1 LSKLSSKII
10 MMEIMKSIEKI
21 REQKASLEE
30 IRSIVSE
37 EWSLLDQE
45 IEKQLSSDIELINNI
60 SEYIVNSGGKR
71 IRPLI
76 VLLSARACGAS
87 DLERIVKAAAM
98 IEFIHTATLLHDDVV
113 DNSDSRRGIKT
124 AHQSFG
130 NESTILVGDFL
141 YSRAFQIMVQIN
153 HMGIME
159 VMSDAT
165 NTIAEGEVLQLIN
178 SGNPKI
184 NKEQYL
190 EVIYR
195 KTGKL
200 FEAAMVVGGLLS
212 NQSQTVLTTL
222 QLFGKELGMAYQ
234 IVDDVLDYS
243 SSFEIMGKDV
253 GDDLAEGKVTL
264 PMIYTLER
272 AMPDM
277 QEMIGQAILNKDSK
291 NADKIIGSIQSTGSI
306 ASSVNDAK
314 EKTEFALHSIQSL
327 DNSKYKTALTN
338 LAEIILHRSY

>member
-1 LSKLSSKII
+1 
-10 MMEIMKSIEKI
+10 MKSIEKI

-60 SEYIVNSGGKR
+60 SQYIVNSGGKR

-277 QEMIGQAILNKDSK
+277 QEMIGRAILNKDSK
-291 NADKIIGSIQSTGSI
+291 NADKIIRSIQSTGSI

>member
-1 LSKLSSKII
+1 
-10 MMEIMKSIEKI
+10 MKSIEKI

-30 IRSIVSE
+30 IRSLVSE

-60 SEYIVNSGGKR
+60 SQYIVNSGGKR

-212 NQSQTVLTTL
+212 NQSQTVLNTL

>member
-1 LSKLSSKII
+1 
-10 MMEIMKSIEKI
+10 MKSIEKI

-30 IRSIVSE
+30 IRSLVSE
-37 EWSLLDQE
+37 ELSLLDQE

-60 SEYIVNSGGKR
+60 SQYIVNSGGKR

-76 VLLSARACGAS
+76 VLLSAKACGAS
-87 DLERIVKAAAM
+87 DLDRIVKAAAM

-212 NQSQTVLTTL
+212 NQSQTVLNTL

-291 NADKIIGSIQSTGSI
+291 NADKIIGTIQSTGSI

>member
-1 LSKLSSKII
+1 
-10 MMEIMKSIEKI
+10 MKSIEKI

-45 IEKQLSSDIELINNI
+45 IEKQLSSDIQLINNI
-60 SEYIVNSGGKR
+60 SQYIVNSGGKR

-76 VLLSARACGAS
+76 VLLSAKACGAS
-87 DLERIVKAAAM
+87 DLDRIVKAAAM

>member
-1 LSKLSSKII
+1 
-10 MMEIMKSIEKI
+10 MKSIEKI
-21 REQKASLEE
+21 REQKVSLEE

-45 IEKQLSSDIELINNI
+45 IEKQLSSDIQLINNI
-60 SEYIVNSGGKR
+60 SQYIVNSGGKR

-212 NQSQTVLTTL
+212 NQSQTVVTTL

-327 DNSKYKTALTN
+327 DNSKYKTALKN

>member
-1 LSKLSSKII
+1 
-10 MMEIMKSIEKI
+10 MKSIEKI

-60 SEYIVNSGGKR
+60 SQYIVNSGGKR

-87 DLERIVKAAAM
+87 DLDRIVKAAAM

>member
-1 LSKLSSKII
+1 MI

-30 IRSIVSE
+30 IRSLVSE

-60 SEYIVNSGGKR
+60 SQYIVNSGGKR

-87 DLERIVKAAAM
+87 DLDRIVKAAAM

-212 NQSQTVLTTL
+212 NQSQTVVTTL

>member
-1 LSKLSSKII
+1 
-10 MMEIMKSIEKI
+10 MKSIEKI

-60 SEYIVNSGGKR
+60 SQYIVNSGGKR

-87 DLERIVKAAAM
+87 DLDRIVKAAAM

-212 NQSQTVLTTL
+212 NQSQTVLNTL

-291 NADKIIGSIQSTGSI
+291 NADKIIGYIQSTGSI

>member
-1 LSKLSSKII
+1 
-10 MMEIMKSIEKI
+10 MKSIEKI

-30 IRSIVSE
+30 IRSLVSE

-60 SEYIVNSGGKR
+60 SQYIVNSGGKR

-87 DLERIVKAAAM
+87 DLDRIVKAAAM

-277 QEMIGQAILNKDSK
+277 QEMIGRAILNKDSK
-291 NADKIIGSIQSTGSI
+291 NADKIIGYIQSTGSI

>member
-1 LSKLSSKII
+1 MI

-60 SEYIVNSGGKR
+60 SQYIVNSGGKR

-87 DLERIVKAAAM
+87 DLDRIVKAAAM

-212 NQSQTVLTTL
+212 NQSQTVLNTL

>member
-1 LSKLSSKII
+1 
-10 MMEIMKSIEKI
+10 MKSIEKI

-30 IRSIVSE
+30 IRSLVSE

-45 IEKQLSSDIELINNI
+45 IEKQLSSDIELINNV
-60 SEYIVNSGGKR
+60 SQYIVNSGGKR

-87 DLERIVKAAAM
+87 DLDRIVKAAAM

-212 NQSQTVLTTL
+212 NQSQTVLNTL

>member
-1 LSKLSSKII
+1 MI

-60 SEYIVNSGGKR
+60 SQYIVNSGGKR

-212 NQSQTVLTTL
+212 NQSQTVLNTL

-327 DNSKYKTALTN
+327 DNSKYKTALT
-338 LAEIILHRSY
+338 LSLIHI

>member
-1 LSKLSSKII
+1 
-10 MMEIMKSIEKI
+10 MKSIEKI

-30 IRSIVSE
+30 IRSLVSE

-60 SEYIVNSGGKR
+60 SQYIVNSGGKR
-71 IRPLI
+71 IRPLV

-87 DLERIVKAAAM
+87 DLDRIIKAAAM

>member
-1 LSKLSSKII
+1 
-10 MMEIMKSIEKI
+10 MKSIEKI

-60 SEYIVNSGGKR
+60 SQYIVNSGGKR

-212 NQSQTVLTTL
+212 NQSQAVLTTL

>member
-1 LSKLSSKII
+1 MKSVEKII
-10 MMEIMKSIEKI
+10 G
-21 REQKASLEE
+21 QKASLNE
-30 IRSIVSE
+30 IRDLVSD
-37 EWSLLDQE
+37 EWTMLDQE
-45 IEKQLSSDIELINNI
+45 IEKQLSSDIELINSI
-60 SEYIVNSGGKR
+60 SQYIVESGGKR

-76 VLLSARACGAS
+76 VLLSAKACGAS
-87 DLERIVKAAAM
+87 DTDRVVKAAAM

-153 HMGIME
+153 NMDIME

-178 SGNPKI
+178 SGNPNT

-212 NQSQTVLTTL
+212 NQSQTLINTL
-222 QLFGKELGMAYQ
+222 QICGKELGMAYQ

-243 SSFEIMGKDV
+243 SSFEVMGKDV
-253 GDDLAEGKVTL
+253 GDDLSEGKVTL
-264 PMIYTLER
+264 PMIYALER
-272 AMPDM
+272 ATPDM
-277 QEMIGQAILNKDSK
+277 QDIISQAILKKDSK
-291 NADKIIGSIQSTGSI
+291 DAEKIIACIQSTGSI
-306 ASSVNDAK
+306 ASSINDARD
-314 EKTEFALHSIQSL
+314 KTEFALHSMQSL
-327 DNSKYKTALTN
+327 DNGKYKKALIS
-338 LAEIILHRSY
+338 LAEIILHRTY

>member
-1 LSKLSSKII
+1 
-10 MMEIMKSIEKI
+10 MKSIEKI

-60 SEYIVNSGGKR
+60 SQYIVNSGGKR

-87 DLERIVKAAAM
+87 DLDRIVKAAAM

-212 NQSQTVLTTL
+212 NQSQTVLNTM

>member
-1 LSKLSSKII
+1 
-10 MMEIMKSIEKI
+10 MKSIEKI

-60 SEYIVNSGGKR
+60 SQYIVNSGGKR

-212 NQSQTVLTTL
+212 NQSQTVLNTL

-272 AMPDM
+272 AMPDI

>member
-1 LSKLSSKII
+1 
-10 MMEIMKSIEKI
+10 MKSIEKI

-30 IRSIVSE
+30 IRSLVSE

-60 SEYIVNSGGKR
+60 SQYIVNSGGKR

-272 AMPDM
+272 AMPDI

>member
-1 LSKLSSKII
+1 
-10 MMEIMKSIEKI
+10 MKSIEKI

-60 SEYIVNSGGKR
+60 SQYIVNSGGKR

-87 DLERIVKAAAM
+87 DLDRIIKAAAM

-212 NQSQTVLTTL
+212 NQSQTVLNTL

>member
-1 LSKLSSKII
+1 MI

-60 SEYIVNSGGKR
+60 SQYIVNSGGKR

-87 DLERIVKAAAM
+87 DLDRIVKAAAM

-212 NQSQTVLTTL
+212 NQSQTVLNTL

-291 NADKIIGSIQSTGSI
+291 NAHKIIGCIQSTGSI

>member
-1 LSKLSSKII
+1 MI

-30 IRSIVSE
+30 IRSIVTE

-60 SEYIVNSGGKR
+60 SQYIVNSGGKR

-87 DLERIVKAAAM
+87 DLDRIVKAAAM

-190 EVIYR
+190 EVIHR

-212 NQSQTVLTTL
+212 NQSQTILTTL

-272 AMPDM
+272 AMPDI

-306 ASSVNDAK
+306 ASSINDAK

>member
-1 LSKLSSKII
+1 MRMID
-10 MMEIMKSIEKI
+10 IMKSVEKI
-21 REQKASLEE
+21 IGQKASLNE
-30 IRSIVSE
+30 IRDLVSD
-37 EWSLLDQE
+37 EWTILDQE
-45 IEKQLSSDIELINNI
+45 IEKQLSSDIELINSI
-60 SEYIVNSGGKR
+60 SQYIVESGGKR

-76 VLLSARACGAS
+76 VLLSAKACGAS
-87 DLERIVKAAAM
+87 DTDRVVKAAAM

-153 HMGIME
+153 NMDIME

-178 SGNPKI
+178 SGNPNT

-212 NQSQTVLTTL
+212 NQSQTVINTL
-222 QLFGKELGMAYQ
+222 QICGKELGMAYQ

-243 SSFEIMGKDV
+243 SSFEVMGKDV

-264 PMIYTLER
+264 PMIYALER
-272 AMPDM
+272 ATPDM
-277 QEMIGQAILNKDSK
+277 KDIISQAILKKDSK
-291 NADKIIGSIQSTGSI
+291 DAEKIIACIQSTGSI
-306 ASSVNDAK
+306 ASSINDARDK
-314 EKTEFALHSIQSL
+314 SEFALHSMQSL
-327 DNSKYKTALTN
+327 DNNKYKKPLIS
-338 LAEIILHRSY
+338 LAEIILHRTY

>member
-1 LSKLSSKII
+1 MI

-45 IEKQLSSDIELINNI
+45 IEKQLSSDIQLINNI
-60 SEYIVNSGGKR
+60 SQYIVNSGGKR

-212 NQSQTVLTTL
+212 NQSQTVLNTL

>member
-1 LSKLSSKII
+1 
-10 MMEIMKSIEKI
+10 MKSIEKI

-30 IRSIVSE
+30 IRSLVSE

-60 SEYIVNSGGKR
+60 SQYIVNSGGKR

-87 DLERIVKAAAM
+87 DLDRIVKAAAM

-272 AMPDM
+272 AMPDI

>member
-1 LSKLSSKII
+1 
-10 MMEIMKSIEKI
+10 MKSIEKI
-21 REQKASLEE
+21 REQKACLEE

-87 DLERIVKAAAM
+87 DLDRIVKAAAM

-212 NQSQTVLTTL
+212 NQSQTVLNTL

>member
-1 LSKLSSKII
+1 MI

-21 REQKASLEE
+21 REQKVSLEE

-45 IEKQLSSDIELINNI
+45 IEKQLSSDIQLINNI
-60 SEYIVNSGGKR
+60 SQYIVNSGGKR

-76 VLLSARACGAS
+76 VLLSAKACGAS
-87 DLERIVKAAAM
+87 DLDRIVKAAAM

-165 NTIAEGEVLQLIN
+165 NIIAEGEVLQLIN

-184 NKEQYL
+184 TKEQYL

-212 NQSQTVLTTL
+212 NQSQKVLNTL

-277 QEMIGQAILNKDSK
+277 QEMIGQAILKKDSQ
-291 NADKIIGSIQSTGSI
+291 NADKIIGCIQSTGSI
-306 ASSVNDAK
+306 ASSVNTAK

>member
-1 LSKLSSKII
+1 
-10 MMEIMKSIEKI
+10 MKSIEKI

-30 IRSIVSE
+30 IRSLVSE

-60 SEYIVNSGGKR
+60 SQYIVNSGGKR

-277 QEMIGQAILNKDSK
+277 QEVIGQAILNKDSK

-314 EKTEFALHSIQSL
+314 EKTEFALHSIQTL

>member
-1 LSKLSSKII
+1 MI
-10 MMEIMKSIEKI
+10 MMEIMKSLEKI

-60 SEYIVNSGGKR
+60 SQYIVNSGGKR

-212 NQSQTVLTTL
+212 NQSQTVLNTL

>member
-1 LSKLSSKII
+1 MI

-60 SEYIVNSGGKR
+60 SQYIVNSGGKR

-212 NQSQTVLTTL
+212 NQSQTVLNTL

>member
-1 LSKLSSKII
+1 
-10 MMEIMKSIEKI
+10 MKSIEKI

-60 SEYIVNSGGKR
+60 SQYIVNSGGKR

-314 EKTEFALHSIQSL
+314 EKTEFALHSIQTL

>member
-1 LSKLSSKII
+1 
-10 MMEIMKSIEKI
+10 MKSIEKI

-60 SEYIVNSGGKR
+60 SQYIVNSGGKR

-212 NQSQTVLTTL
+212 NQSQTVLNTL

-277 QEMIGQAILNKDSK
+277 QELIGQAILNKDSK

>member
-1 LSKLSSKII
+1 MI

-30 IRSIVSE
+30 IRSLVSE

-60 SEYIVNSGGKR
+60 SQYIVNSGGKR

-87 DLERIVKAAAM
+87 DLDRIVKAAAM

-212 NQSQTVLTTL
+212 NQSQTILTTL

>member
-1 LSKLSSKII
+1 MI

-60 SEYIVNSGGKR
+60 SQYIVNSGGKR

-327 DNSKYKTALTN
+327 DNIKYKTALIN
-338 LAEIILHRSY
+338 MAEIILHRSY

>member
-1 LSKLSSKII
+1 
-10 MMEIMKSIEKI
+10 MKSIEKI

-30 IRSIVSE
+30 IRSIVSK

-60 SEYIVNSGGKR
+60 SQYIVNSGGKR

-212 NQSQTVLTTL
+212 NQSQTVLNTL

-291 NADKIIGSIQSTGSI
+291 NADKIIGTIQSTGAI

-314 EKTEFALHSIQSL
+314 EKTEFALHSIQSI

>member
-1 LSKLSSKII
+1 
-10 MMEIMKSIEKI
+10 MKSIEKI

-30 IRSIVSE
+30 IRSIVSK

-60 SEYIVNSGGKR
+60 SQYIVNSGGKR

-87 DLERIVKAAAM
+87 DLDRIVKAAAM

>member
-1 LSKLSSKII
+1 
-10 MMEIMKSIEKI
+10 MKSIEKI

-30 IRSIVSE
+30 IRSLVSE

-60 SEYIVNSGGKR
+60 SQYIVNSGGKR

-87 DLERIVKAAAM
+87 DLDRIVKAAAM
-98 IEFIHTATLLHDDVV
+98 SEFIHTATLLHDDVV

-212 NQSQTVLTTL
+212 NQSQTVLNTL

>member
-1 LSKLSSKII
+1 
-10 MMEIMKSIEKI
+10 MKSIEKI

-30 IRSIVSE
+30 IRSLVSE

-60 SEYIVNSGGKR
+60 SQYIVNSGGKR

-87 DLERIVKAAAM
+87 DLDRIVKAAAM

-212 NQSQTVLTTL
+212 NQSQTVLNTL

-327 DNSKYKTALTN
+327 DNSKYKTAMTN

>member
-1 LSKLSSKII
+1 
-10 MMEIMKSIEKI
+10 
-21 REQKASLEE
+21 
-30 IRSIVSE
+30 
-37 EWSLLDQE
+37 
-45 IEKQLSSDIELINNI
+45 
-60 SEYIVNSGGKR
+60 
-71 IRPLI
+71 
-76 VLLSARACGAS
+76 
-87 DLERIVKAAAM
+87 M

-153 HMGIME
+153 NMDIME

-178 SGNPKI
+178 SGNPNT

-212 NQSQTVLTTL
+212 NQSQTVINTL
-222 QLFGKELGMAYQ
+222 QICGKELGMAYQ

-243 SSFEIMGKDV
+243 SSFEVMGKDV
-253 GDDLAEGKVTL
+253 GDDLSEGKVTL
-264 PMIYTLER
+264 PMIYALER
-272 AMPDM
+272 ATPDM
-277 QEMIGQAILNKDSK
+277 QDIISQAILKKDSK
-291 NADKIIGSIQSTGSI
+291 DAEKIIACIQSTGSI
-306 ASSVNDAK
+306 ASSINDARD
-314 EKTEFALHSIQSL
+314 KTEFALHSMQSL
-327 DNSKYKTALTN
+327 DNSKYKKALIS
-338 LAEIILHRSY
+338 LAEIILHRTY

>member
-1 LSKLSSKII
+1 
-10 MMEIMKSIEKI
+10 MKSIEKI
-21 REQKASLEE
+21 REEKASLEE

-60 SEYIVNSGGKR
+60 SQYIVNSGGKR

-87 DLERIVKAAAM
+87 DLDRIVKAATM

-212 NQSQTVLTTL
+212 NQSQTVLNTL

-277 QEMIGQAILNKDSK
+277 QEMIAQAILNKDSK
-291 NADKIIGSIQSTGSI
+291 NADEIIGSIQSTGSI

-327 DNSKYKTALTN
+327 DNSKYKTALTT

>member
-1 LSKLSSKII
+1 
-10 MMEIMKSIEKI
+10 MKSIEKI

-60 SEYIVNSGGKR
+60 SQYIVNSGGKR

-87 DLERIVKAAAM
+87 DLDRIVKAAAM

-212 NQSQTVLTTL
+212 NQSQTVLNTL

-327 DNSKYKTALTN
+327 DNSKYKTALTT